1 MKPLKFDPSFISAR
15 KALEKFE
22 EAGTSPLSIA
32 ISQPRGLIYV
42 YNTKVNPDP
51 IVTYP
56 FLKRLLLTLVW
67 MVGGSQIQLY
77 GDSKVCDYLISKQKG
92 DPEWDSTA
100 LNMEMIFSHPFSIVK
115 VANKPQAHD
124 YHIPLSDDFS
134 GCRIGF
140 DAGGSD
146 RKVSAVKDGQVL
158 YSEEVLW
165 QPKSQKDF
173 KYHYDGVVDSF
184 RRAAKYLPHV
194 DAIGVSTAGVPVDNE
209 MAQCNLFF
217 SLPMDKQ
224 INPGRKL
231 YIDVVKNEFPDAT
244 LKVANDGD
252 VTAMGGSFYFH
263 KDKVLGLAMGTS
275 LAAGY
280 CINSSFNGWI
290 SELGKVPLN
299 YASDAICH
307 YATHISGAGS
317 EYLSQ
322 KGIIRLC
329 EKAGFVTEGT
339 LPIRLLAI
347 QEEAKKGNP
356 TILEAYDEMGIY
368 LGSALA
374 LYSKFLDIRSVL
386 LLGRVMSGVGG
397 EHIVASATAYLKENG
412 YPNMDIFTPDEKFKR
427 LGQSYLAASLP
438 ILNK

>member
-15 KALEKFE
+15 ESLDKFE

-32 ISQPRGLIYV
+32 IIQPRGLFYV

-51 IVTYP
+51 VITYP

-77 GDSKVCDYLISKQKG
+77 GDAKVCDYLISKQKG

-100 LNMEMIFSHPFSIVK
+100 LNMEMIFSCPFSIVR
-115 VANKPQAHD
+115 VTNKPLARD

-134 GCRIGF
+134 GCRLGF

-146 RKVSAVKDGQVL
+146 RKVSAVQDGKIL

-165 QPKSQKDF
+165 QPKTQKDF
-173 KYHYDGVVDSF
+173 KYHYDGVVDSLK
-184 RRAAKYLPHV
+184 RAAKYLPRV

-217 SLPMDKQ
+217 SLPMAEQ
-224 INPGRKL
+224 TGIGRKL
-231 YIDVVKNEFPDAT
+231 YIDVVKNEFPGAV

-280 CINSSFNGWI
+280 CVNKAFNGWI

-299 YASDAICH
+299 YADDAIRH

-322 KGIIRLC
+322 KGIVRLC
-329 EKAGFVTEGT
+329 EKAGFTTEGT

-386 LLGRVMSGVGG
+386 LLGRVMTGIGG
-397 EHIVASATAYLKENG
+397 EHLLKSAKEYLQEKNYPSIDVFTA
-412 YPNMDIFTPDEKFKR
+412 DEKFKR

-438 ILNK
+438 VLNK

>member
-1 MKPLKFDPSFISAR
+1 MKSLKFDPSFVSAR
-15 KALEKFE
+15 EALDSFEK
-22 EAGTSPLSIA
+22 AGTSPLSIA
-32 ISQPRGLIYV
+32 IIQPRGLVYV
-42 YNTKVNPDP
+42 YKTKVNPDP
-51 IVTYP
+51 LITYP

-67 MVGGSQIQLY
+67 MVGGSRIELY
-77 GDSKVCDYLISKQKG
+77 GDSKVIDYLISKQDG
-92 DPEWDSTA
+92 DPEWESTA
-100 LNMEMIFSHPFSIVK
+100 LNMQMIFSCPFSIVHSLK
-115 VANKPQAHD
+115 KPQAHD
-124 YHIPLSDDFS
+124 YRIPLSDDFS

-146 RKVSAVKDGQVL
+146 RKVSAVQDGKIL

-165 QPKSQKDF
+165 QPKTQKDF
-173 KYHYDGVVDSF
+173 KYHYDGVVDSL

-194 DAIGVSTAGVPVDNE
+194 DAVGVSTAGVPVDNE

-231 YIDVVKNEFPDAT
+231 YIDAVKNEFPGAV

-307 YATHISGAGS
+307 YATHIAGAGS

-322 KGIIRLC
+322 KGIVRLC
-329 EKAGFVTEGT
+329 EKAGFITEGT

-356 TILEAYDEMGIY
+356 AILEAYDEMGIY

-374 LYSKFLDIRSVL
+374 LYTKFLDIRSVL
-386 LLGRVMSGVGG
+386 LLGRVMTGVGG
-397 EHIVASATAYLKENG
+397 EHLLESAKQYLQEKN
-412 YPNMDIFTPDEKFKR
+412 YPSIDIFTADEKFKR

-438 ILNK
+438 VLNK

>member
-1 MKPLKFDPSFISAR
+1 MTKLKLDPTFVSAR
-15 KALEKFE
+15 EYLDSFEKKETNPF
-22 EAGTSPLSIA
+22 TIV
-32 ISQPRGLIYV
+32 ISQASGLVYIYHTHV
-42 YNTKVNPDP
+42 NLDPKVS
-51 IVTYP
+51 YP
-56 FLKRLLLTLVW
+56 FLKKLVLTLIW
-67 MVGGSQIQLY
+67 MVGGNKVSLY
-77 GDSKVCDYLISKQKG
+77 GDKDVCDYFLSKQDG
-92 DPEWDSTA
+92 DPEWESTA
-100 LNMEMIFSHPFSIVK
+100 LNMRMIFGGSFKMERIDHLPK
-115 VANKPQAHD
+115 AHEIK
-124 YHIPLSDDFS
+124 IPLSDDFS

-165 QPKSQKDF
+165 QPKTQKDF
-173 KYHYDGVVDSF
+173 NYHYDGVVDSF

-194 DAIGVSTAGVPVDNE
+194 DAVGISTAGIPINNE

-217 SLPMDKQ
+217 SLSPSDQEKL
-224 INPGRKL
+224 GRGL
-231 YIDVVKNEFPDAT
+231 YINAVKNEFPGAVM
-244 LKVANDGD
+244 KVANDGD

-280 CINSSFNGWI
+280 CVNKAFNGWFT
-290 SELGKVPLN
+290 ELGKVPLN
-299 YASDAICH
+299 YSSDAICH
-307 YATHISGAGS
+307 YATHIAGAGS

-322 KGIIRLC
+322 KGIVRLC
-329 EKAGFVTEGT
+329 EKAGFITEDT

-356 TILEAYDEMGIY
+356 TILEAYDEMGVY

-397 EHIVASATAYLKENG
+397 EHIVASATAYLKDNG
-412 YPNMDIFTPDEKFKR
+412 YPSMDIFTPDEKFKR

-438 ILNK
+438 VLNK